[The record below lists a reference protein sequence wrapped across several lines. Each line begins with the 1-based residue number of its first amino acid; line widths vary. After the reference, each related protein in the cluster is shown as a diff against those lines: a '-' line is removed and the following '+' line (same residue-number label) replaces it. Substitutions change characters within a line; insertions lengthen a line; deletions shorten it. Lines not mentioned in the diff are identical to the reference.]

1 MPTAQEARQA
11 SVRAA
16 TGTAYTY
23 EEDWLALFADA
34 GITSGDYNERL
45 LAWINLY
52 LTTTYRNINDAMLAF
67 AKSQGYG
74 SWDQMGIFDVYNS
87 SADAYFAALPD
98 DEPTPVKAIVNAF
111 IVGLKAD
118 GLWSNIDGG
127 NILCLGTA
135 GNGLVDFRNPARVA
149 TLAPGFTSTFTAYR
163 GFTGSGSA
171 SGSQN
176 AYIDTG
182 FIPSTAGGVMTRD
195 SAHIAVFSRS
205 SGTNNNLMMG
215 ANGAYDIY
223 VVPRNSSNQTSGRSN
238 NSTTDILLP
247 DTTDGFGLFLLSR
260 TGASETKAY
269 RNGVAGSVIT
279 TPSTGLADASL
290 RYLQL
295 QGATATLNQA
305 ALGCYG
311 AGLNAQE
318 AARLDARVQALIGAL
333 TVM

>member
-74 SWDQMGIFDVYNS
+74 SWDQMGVFDVYNS
-87 SADAYFAALPD
+87 SADAYFSALPD
-98 DEPTPVKAIVNAF
+98 AEPTPVKAIVNAF

-127 NILCLGTA
+127 NILCIGTA
-135 GNGLVDFRNPARVA
+135 DNCLVDFRNPSRVG
-149 TLAPGFTSTFTAYR
+149 TLAPGWTGTFTPYR
-163 GFTGSGSA
+163 GVNGSGA
-171 SGSQN
+171 TIANQTD
-176 AYIDTG
+176 YIDTG
-182 FIPSTAGGVMTRD
+182 FVPSTAGGVMTRD

-205 SGTNNNLMMG
+205 SGANNNLMMG
-215 ANGAYDIY
+215 ANSGHDNY
-223 VVPRNSSNQTSGRSN
+223 VLPRNSSNQTVGRSN
-238 NSTTDILLP
+238 NATNDIFLP
-247 DTTDGFGLFLLSR
+247 ATTDGSGLFLVSR
-260 TGASETKAY
+260 TGAAETKAY

-279 TPSTGLADASL
+279 TPSTGLPDVSI

-295 QGATATLNQA
+295 QGAAATLNQA

-318 AARLDARVQALIGAL
+318 AANLDARVQALIGAL